1 MVFMPPPS
9 SLKVVCAA
17 ARNMR
22 RSDICPRSS

>member
-9 SLKVVCAA
+9 SLKRVCAA

-22 RSDICPRSS
+22 RSDICPR